1 MASRSLVLD
10 ANILIRAVLGK
21 NATGLLTTYSNAM
34 SMTTP
39 LYAYAEAERNLP
51 SILARRG
58 AETRDDV
65 FSALDDLKSLVT
77 PIDESDYEPWRDE
90 ALARINRC
98 DPDDW
103 PILAAT
109 LAIDCP
115 IWTEDKD
122 FFGTGV
128 ATWTTDR
135 VELYFLNATLPAP
148 VAE

>member
-1 MASRSLVLD
+1 MVSRSLVLD

-21 NATGLLTTYSNAM
+21 KVTGLLTTYSTAM
-34 SMTTP
+34 SMVAP

-51 SILARRG
+51 TILAKRG
-58 AETRDDV
+58 AEVGPNVLT
-65 FSALDDLKSLVT
+65 ALDDLRSLVT
-77 PIDESDYEPWRDE
+77 PLDESDYAPWRDE
-90 ALARINRC
+90 ALARIKRR

-103 PILAAT
+103 PILATA

-115 IWTEDKD
+115 IWTEDRD

-135 VELYFLNATLPAP
+135 VELFFRNTAP
-148 VAE
+148 SPGSD